1 MSHVTKHEAPAP
13 RPAQPI
19 DGTDRV
25 EFLREDDGE
34 LRVIVRLDERDRP
47 APE

>member
-1 MSHVTKHEAPAP
+1 MPHVTKHEAPASS
-13 RPAQPI
+13 PAQPI

-25 EFLREDDGE
+25 EFLEEEDGE
-34 LRVIVRLDERDRP
+34 LRVVVWLDERTRP